1 MVQSSGSLRGAFLIL
16 LNLFIEDTL
25 KPVHIQFE
33 QITGFGKRETE
44 NAIFSLKKKIKL
56 QKKTFSCKRKFKKIG
71 DFTER

>member
-1 MVQSSGSLRGAFLIL
+1 MFSIFWFLVQSSGSLRGAFLIL

-44 NAIFSLKKKIKL
+44 NAIFSLKKKNQTSKEDFFM
-56 QKKTFSCKRKFKKIG
+56 QKKV
-71 DFTER
+71 

>member
-1 MVQSSGSLRGAFLIL
+1 LVQSSGSLRGAFLIL

-44 NAIFSLKKKIKL
+44 NAIFSLKKKNQTSKEDFFM
-56 QKKTFSCKRKFKKIG
+56 QKKV
-71 DFTER
+71 